1 MNIRIA
7 TIAVLAAIAGSATY
21 WATKEKNQ
29 ESTPTPVSVSA
40 STTPGQADTDG
51 YLSYKDIAA
60 GKKPLRP
67 VFNMPDRYNKTRS
80 IKEWDGKIILLNF
93 WATWCPPCR
102 KEMPAFIELQKKYGA
117 KGFQVIGVALD
128 EVAQVNVFANEIG
141 VNYPLLVGSLNAAEI
156 SRAYGN
162 SGGQLP
168 YTVFIN
174 RKGELVAVK
183 RGEISKQQTER
194 IIRKLLNLK

>member
-1 MNIRIA
+1 MNIRIV

-21 WATKEKNQ
+21 WATKEKPQ
-29 ESTPTPVSVSA
+29 PAPTPAPVSSHPTETVE
-40 STTPGQADTDG
+40 

-67 VFNMPDRYNKTRS
+67 VFSMPDRYNKTRN

-102 KEMPAFIELQKKYGA
+102 KEMPAFIELQKKYGS

-128 EVAQVNVFANEIG
+128 EISQVNVFANEIG

-183 RGEISKQQTER
+183 RGEISKQQTEKV
-194 IIRKLLNLK
+194 IRKLLNLK